1 MDDRTLTGLL
11 ERVGQGDLA
20 AFERLYTEIKT
31 PLYTVLLRVTR
42 DAGLAEDLLQELFLK
57 LFRSPPVPP
66 PRKPRAYLF
75 QLARH
80 LALDGLKKQPHHAD
94 IDDYAQFPDSS
105 QTDSAA
111 RLDLERAFRALSPEE
126 RLLVSLHLNG
136 GLKFR
141 EIAAILDR
149 PLGTVL
155 WRYRQAIGKL
165 RILLDGGTV

>member
-1 MDDRTLTGLL
+1 MDDRTLAQLL
-11 ERVGQGDLA
+11 ERIGQGDRA
-20 AFERLYTEIKT
+20 AFERLYTGMKT

-42 DAGLAEDLLQELFLK
+42 DAGLAEDLLQELFVK
-57 LFRSPPVPP
+57 LFRAPPVPP

-75 QLARH
+75 QMARH
-80 LALDGLKKQPHHAD
+80 LALDGMEKQPRHAD
-94 IDDYAQFPDSS
+94 IDDYAQLPDPS
-105 QTDSAA
+105 QTDGAA
-111 RLDLERAFRALSPEE
+111 RLDLERAFRSLSQEE

-165 RILLDGGTV
+165 RVLLDGGTV

>member
-1 MDDRTLTGLL
+1 MDNRTLTQLL
-11 ERVGQGDLA
+11 EQVGQGDLA
-20 AFERLYTEIKT
+20 AFERLYTEMKK

-57 LFRSPPVPP
+57 LFRAPPVPP

-75 QLARH
+75 QMARH
-80 LALDGLKKQPHHAD
+80 LALDSLKTQPHHAD
-94 IDDYAQFPDSS
+94 IDDYAHLPDPS
-105 QTDSAA
+105 QTDGTT
-111 RLDLERAFRALSPEE
+111 RLDLNQAFSALSPEE

-155 WRYRQAIGKL
+155 WRYRKTIGKL